1 MRLTVRRLHSSSR
14 AVIRRKQA
22 SIGKLCSVHA
32 IVVRNVVSSDGELTP
47 SIETEWQFDAVHL
60 APVQRWLGKHAE
72 GTIRVEPAGTRSL
85 VDTYLDT
92 SDLRIYRAQ
101 RSLRLRRI
109 GRRTEMTLKT
119 HAPAVAGVRSR
130 EEITE
135 RVPVPDVAA
144 LGTDGEVGWRVRA
157 LIGRRQLTELF
168 EVRTR
173 RQVFTLQHGALRA
186 GEVVLD
192 RTVIGIGPRLEP
204 ARLRRVEVEV
214 ADATEPE
221 IAAFVERLR
230 RECGLLLATHT
241 KFESGF
247 LARGLEVPLA
257 RDLGST
263 SFNLHSSTG
272 ELAFAVLR
280 GRFIEM
286 LAHES
291 GTRLGEDPEELH
303 GMRVATRRLRAVLGN
318 FQPALPIRASRFRA
332 DLGWL
337 GQVLGAVRDL
347 DVGIGQLRGGGDE
360 GIGGEEVGALDA
372 LIEVLESRR
381 SDARAVLLEALDSRR
396 YDRLVDGFAA
406 FLAHGPLRRSAAST
420 APAAG
425 SVPGIAIERYRKV
438 RKRGRRLDASSGPGE
453 FHVLRIRCKRLRYAL
468 ESVAELYGKPARL
481 MNRRLIALQDA
492 LGSHQ
497 DAVVA
502 SQRLRSLAI
511 DKGHDLPPATVF
523 AMGELTARYSDRA
536 ERLRSEFPPLFR
548 KLAGPWKELRRVM
561 EAAAPELPLTRTSP
575 SGRSL
580 ATQSVGAVELVK
592 SDESA
597 HVLKRP

>member
-1 MRLTVRRLHSSSR
+1 MRH
-14 AVIRRKQA
+14 
-22 SIGKLCSVHA
+22 
-32 IVVRNVVSSDGELTP
+32 VVSSDDELTP

-60 APVQRWLGKHAE
+60 APVQRWLGQHAE

-92 SDLRIYRAQ
+92 SDLRIYRAR

-135 RVPVPDVAA
+135 RLPVPDVAA
-144 LGTDGEVGWRVRA
+144 LGADGEVGWRVRA

-173 RQVFTLQHGALRA
+173 RQVFTLQHGARRA
-186 GEVVLD
+186 GELVLD

-221 IAAFVERLR
+221 IATFVERLR

-257 RDLGST
+257 GDLGST

-332 DLGWL
+332 ELGWL

-347 DVGIGQLRGGGDE
+347 DVGIGQLRGGADE
-360 GIGGEEVGALDA
+360 GIGGGEVAALDA
-372 LIEVLESRR
+372 LIHVLESRR

-425 SVPGIAIERYRKV
+425 SVAGIAIERYRKV
-438 RKRGRRLDASSGPGE
+438 RKQGRRLDASSGPGE

-468 ESVAELYGKPARL
+468 EPVAELYGKPARV

-502 SQRLRSLAI
+502 RQRLRSLAI
-511 DKGHDLPPATVF
+511 DEGHDLPPATVF
-523 AMGELTARYSDRA
+523 AMGELTARYTDRA

-561 EAAAPELPLTRTSP
+561 EAAASEIPSTRTSP

-592 SDESA
+592 SEESA
-597 HVLKRP
+597 HVLERP

>member
-1 MRLTVRRLHSSSR
+1 MEQLSAGSTRRSTGYAR
-14 AVIRRKQA
+14 AR
-22 SIGKLCSVHA
+22 A
-32 IVVRNVVSSDGELTP
+32 IVVRHVVFSDAELTP

-60 APVQRWLGKHAE
+60 APVQRWLGQHAE

-109 GRRTEMTLKT
+109 GRRTEITLKT

-135 RVPVPDVAA
+135 HLPVPDVGA

-157 LIGRRQLTELF
+157 LIGGRQLTEIF

-173 RQVFTLQHGALRA
+173 RQVFMLQHGALRA

-230 RECGLLLATHT
+230 QECGLQLATHT
-241 KFESGF
+241 KFEAGF
-247 LARGLEVPLA
+247 LARGLEVPLP
-257 RDLGST
+257 RDFGST
-263 SFNLHSSTG
+263 SFDLRSSTG

-280 GRFIEM
+280 GLFVEM

-303 GMRVATRRLRAVLGN
+303 GMRVATRRLRAVLGI
-318 FQPALPIRASRFRA
+318 FQPALPVRASRFRA

-347 DVGIGQLRGGGDE
+347 DVEVGRLRGGADE
-360 GIGGEEVGALDA
+360 AVGGEDVGAFDA
-372 LIEVLESRR
+372 LIGVLESRR
-381 SDARAVLLEALDSRR
+381 SEARATLLEALDARR
-396 YDRLVDGFAA
+396 YYRLVDGFAA
-406 FLAHGPLRRSAAST
+406 FLAHGPLRRSAASA
-420 APAAG
+420 APAAAT
-425 SVPGIAIERYRKV
+425 VPRIAIERYRKV
-438 RKRGRRLDASSGPGE
+438 RKQGRRLGASSEPGE

-468 ESVAELYGKPARL
+468 EAVAELYGKPVRV

-497 DAVVA
+497 DAIVA

-511 DKGHDLPPATVF
+511 DEGHDLPLATVF
-523 AMGELTARYSDRA
+523 AMGERTARYTDRA

-561 EAAAPELPLTRTSP
+561 EAAAP
-575 SGRSL
+575 
-580 ATQSVGAVELVK
+580 Q
-592 SDESA
+592 
-597 HVLKRP
+597 

>member
-1 MRLTVRRLHSSSR
+1 MRSSCGMSCP
-14 AVIRRKQA
+14 AM
-22 SIGKLCSVHA
+22 S
-32 IVVRNVVSSDGELTP
+32 ELTP

-60 APVQRWLGKHAE
+60 APVQRWLGQHAE

-92 SDLRIYRAQ
+92 SDLRISRAQ
-101 RSLRLRRI
+101 RSLRLRRV
-109 GRRTEMTLKT
+109 GRETEITLKT

-135 RVPVPDVAA
+135 RVSVPDVAA

-173 RQVFTLQHGALRA
+173 RQVFLLQHGALPA

-214 ADATEPE
+214 ADATNPE

-230 RECGLLLATHT
+230 QECGLQLATHT
-241 KFESGF
+241 KFEAGF

-263 SFNLHSSTG
+263 SFDLHSSTG

-280 GRFIEM
+280 GHFVEM

-303 GMRVATRRLRAVLGN
+303 GMRVATRRLRAVLGI
-318 FQPALPIRASRFRA
+318 FEPALPVRASRFRA
-332 DLGWL
+332 DLRWL

-347 DVGIGQLRGGGDE
+347 DVGIGQLREGTDE
-360 GIGGEEVGALDA
+360 GVGGEDAGALDA
-372 LIEVLESRR
+372 LIVVLESRR

-420 APAAG
+420 APATAT
-425 SVPGIAIERYRKV
+425 VPAIAIERYRKV
-438 RKRGRRLDASSGPGE
+438 RKQGRRLDASSEPGE
-453 FHVLRIRCKRLRYAL
+453 FHVLRIRCKRTAVRARSGCGALRQTRSRD
-468 ESVAELYGKPARL
+468 EPA
-481 MNRRLIALQDA
+481 
-492 LGSHQ
+492 
-497 DAVVA
+497 
-502 SQRLRSLAI
+502 
-511 DKGHDLPPATVF
+511 
-523 AMGELTARYSDRA
+523 SDR
-536 ERLRSEFPPLFR
+536 
-548 KLAGPWKELRRVM
+548 GPGRTRV
-561 EAAAPELPLTRTSP
+561 P
-575 SGRSL
+575 SGRHRREP
-580 ATQSVGAVELVK
+580 AAQDAGDRGWARPPARHGVRDGRVDRSVHGSGRTAEVRIPSAVPQARRAVEGASSGDGGRGTRDPLDPNTERSISCPANRGGDGSGQGRRVRTT
-592 SDESA
+592 SSSGRSRSTETIAPSFEA
-597 HVLKRP
+597 MS

>member
-1 MRLTVRRLHSSSR
+1 MRH
-14 AVIRRKQA
+14 
-22 SIGKLCSVHA
+22 
-32 IVVRNVVSSDGELTP
+32 VVSSDGELTP

-60 APVQRWLGKHAE
+60 APVQRWLGQHAE
-72 GTIRVEPAGTRSL
+72 GPIRVAPAGTRSL

-101 RSLRLRRI
+101 RSLRLRRM
-109 GRRTEMTLKT
+109 GRATEITLKT

-135 RVPVPDVAA
+135 LLPVPDVAA
-144 LGTDGEVGWRVRA
+144 LGADGEVGWRVRA
-157 LIGRRQLTELF
+157 LIGHRQLNELF

-173 RQVFTLQHGALRA
+173 RQVFVLQNDGLRA

-214 ADATEPE
+214 ADATSPE

-230 RECGLLLATHT
+230 QECGLQLATHT
-241 KFESGF
+241 KFEAGF

-257 RDLGST
+257 RDLGTT
-263 SFNLHSSTG
+263 SFDLHSSTG

-280 GRFIEM
+280 GLFVEM

-303 GMRVATRRLRAVLGN
+303 GMRVATRRLRAVLGI
-318 FQPALPIRASRFRA
+318 FQPALPVRASRFRA
-332 DLGWL
+332 EIGWL

-347 DVGIGQLRGGGDE
+347 DVGIGQLRE
-360 GIGGEEVGALDA
+360 GEGVGGEDVSALDP
-372 LIEVLESRR
+372 LIGVLESRR
-381 SDARAVLLEALDSRR
+381 SDARAMLLEALDSRR

-425 SVPGIAIERYRKV
+425 TVPGIAIERYRKV
-438 RKRGRRLDASSGPGE
+438 RRQGRRLDASSEPGD
-453 FHVLRIRCKRLRYAL
+453 FHRLRIQCKRLRYAL
-468 ESVAELYGKPARL
+468 EAVAELYGKPARV
-481 MNRRLIALQDA
+481 MNRRLIAVQDA
-492 LGSHQ
+492 LGAHQ
-497 DAVVA
+497 DAIVA

-511 DKGHDLPPATVF
+511 DDGDDLPPATVF
-523 AMGELTARYSDRA
+523 AMGQLTARYTDRA

-548 KLAGPWKELRRVM
+548 TLAGPWKELRRVM
-561 EAAAPELPLTRTSP
+561 EAAAPEIPPTRTPSRRSP
-575 SGRSL
+575 ALR
-580 ATQSVGAVELVK
+580 TVEPLDPNK
-592 SDESA
+592 ADASDEI
-597 HVLKRP
+597 LKRA

>member
-1 MRLTVRRLHSSSR
+1 MRH
-14 AVIRRKQA
+14 
-22 SIGKLCSVHA
+22 
-32 IVVRNVVSSDGELTP
+32 VVSSDSELTP

-60 APVQRWLGKHAE
+60 APVQRWLGQHAE

-92 SDLRIYRAQ
+92 SDLRISRAH
-101 RSLRLRRI
+101 RSLRLRRV
-109 GRRTEMTLKT
+109 GRETEITLKT

-135 RVPVPDVAA
+135 RLSVPDVAA
-144 LGTDGEVGWRVRA
+144 LGTDGDVGWRVRA

-173 RQVFTLQHGALRA
+173 RQVFMLQHGALPA

-214 ADATEPE
+214 ADATNPE

-230 RECGLLLATHT
+230 QECGLQLATHT
-241 KFESGF
+241 KFEAGF

-263 SFNLHSSTG
+263 SFDLHSSTG

-280 GRFIEM
+280 GHFVEM

-303 GMRVATRRLRAVLGN
+303 GMRVATRRLRAVLGI
-318 FQPALPIRASRFRA
+318 FEPALPVRASRFRA
-332 DLGWL
+332 DLRWL

-347 DVGIGQLRGGGDE
+347 DVGIGQLRGGTDE
-360 GIGGEEVGALDA
+360 GVGGEDAGALDA
-372 LIEVLESRR
+372 LIGVLESRR
-381 SDARAVLLEALDSRR
+381 SDARAMLLEALDSRR

-420 APAAG
+420 APATG
-425 SVPGIAIERYRKV
+425 TVPAIAIERYRKV
-438 RKRGRRLDASSGPGE
+438 RKQGRRLDASSEPGE

-468 ESVAELYGKPARL
+468 EAVAELYGKPARV
-481 MNRRLIALQDA
+481 MNRRLIAVQDA
-492 LGSHQ
+492 LGAHQ
-497 DAVVA
+497 DAIVA
-502 SQRLRSLAI
+502 SQWLRSLAI
-511 DKGHDLPPATVF
+511 EDGHDLPPATVF
-523 AMGELTARYSDRA
+523 AMGELTARYTDRA
-536 ERLRSEFPPLFR
+536 ERLRSGFPPLFR

-561 EAAAPELPLTRTSP
+561 EAAAPEIPSTGTP
-575 SGRSL
+575 SGRSPAL
-580 ATQSVGAVELVK
+580 RTVAAVDPVK
-592 SDESA
+592 ADEPDD
-597 HVLKRP
+597 VLKRA

>member
-1 MRLTVRRLHSSSR
+1 MTTNLNHLDLLAEADFDRQV
-14 AVIRRKQA
+14 
-22 SIGKLCSVHA
+22 CSVDAMVLRH
-32 IVVRNVVSSDGELTP
+32 VVSIDGELTP

-60 APVQRWLGKHAE
+60 APVQRWLGQHAE

-109 GRRTEMTLKT
+109 GRGYEITLKT
-119 HAPAVAGVRSR
+119 HAPAIAGVRSR

-135 RVPVPDVAA
+135 RLPIPDVAA

-173 RQVFTLQHGALRA
+173 RQVFMFQHGPLRV

-214 ADATEPE
+214 ADATEPQ
-221 IAAFVERLR
+221 IAAFVERFR
-230 RECGLLLATHT
+230 QECGLQLATHT
-241 KFESGF
+241 KFEAGF
-247 LARGLEVPLA
+247 LARGLEAPPA

-263 SFNLHSSTG
+263 SFDLHSSTG

-280 GRFIEM
+280 RLFVEM

-303 GMRVATRRLRAVLGN
+303 GMRVATRRLRAVLGI
-318 FQPALPIRASRFRA
+318 FEPALPVRASRFRA

-347 DVGIGQLRGGGDE
+347 DVGIGQLRGGADE
-360 GIGGEEVGALDA
+360 GVGREDVGALDA
-372 LIEVLESRR
+372 LIGVLESRR
-381 SDARAVLLEALDSRR
+381 SDERAMLLEALDSRR

-425 SVPGIAIERYRKV
+425 TVPGIAIERYRKV
-438 RKRGRRLDASSGPGE
+438 RKQGRRLDSRSEPGE

-468 ESVAELYGKPARL
+468 EAVAELYGKPARV

-492 LGSHQ
+492 LGSYQ
-497 DAVVA
+497 DAIVA

-511 DKGHDLPPATVF
+511 DDGHVLPPATVF
-523 AMGELTARYSDRA
+523 AMGELTARYTDRA

-548 KLAGPWKELRRVM
+548 KLAGPWKDLRRVM
-561 EAAAPELPLTRTSP
+561 EGTAPEIPSTRTSP
-575 SGRSL
+575 GGRSP
-580 ATQSVGAVELVK
+580 AMRTVGTGELVK
-592 SDESA
+592 SDEPA
-597 HVLKRP
+597 HVQRA